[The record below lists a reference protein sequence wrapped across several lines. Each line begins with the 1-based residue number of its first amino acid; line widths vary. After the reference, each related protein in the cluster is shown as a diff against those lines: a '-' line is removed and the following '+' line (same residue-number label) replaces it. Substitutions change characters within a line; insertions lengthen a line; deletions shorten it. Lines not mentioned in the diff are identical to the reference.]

1 MGTVDFWVPVNRH
14 RREPGG
20 PHESHDTIISRFLLA
35 SRNPRINPR
44 NRRDTCVSRAG
55 AKMVRAPFRSLL
67 RNSHTS
73 ILADR
78 VRDLISASLVRT
90 H

>member
-20 PHESHDTIISRFLLA
+20 PHDTIISTNVFAPLERVPER
-35 SRNPRINPR
+35 RNPAG
-44 NRRDTCVSRAG
+44 THASRAG

>member
-1 MGTVDFWVPVNRH
+1 MAQLDPGPGLPRPRTETAGTH
-14 RREPGG
+14 
-20 PHESHDTIISRFLLA
+20 A
-35 SRNPRINPR
+35 
-44 NRRDTCVSRAG
+44 SRAG

-78 VRDLISASLVRT
+78 VRDLISQLHSSERTSHRLHSTVPYPTVPEYLVCRFN
-90 H
+90 